1 MKVGKLSQ
9 VDLQRMLDTISIK
22 DPRVLVGPKIGED
35 AAFIDSGD
43 NILIAAAD
51 PITFTSDRIG
61 EYAVQINAN
70 DVAACGATPRWFLAN
85 VLLPTSYNTEEVHS
99 LFTQMTNACNN
110 LGASLIGGHTEVID
124 KIEQPIIAGCMLG
137 EVERNK
143 EIRTSGALPG
153 DVIVITKGI
162 AIEGTSIL
170 AREHSER
177 LEKVGISAEIIE
189 KAKSLLDNPGISIV
203 KDAMTAV
210 RAEAEVH
217 AMHDLTEGGLA
228 TALWELASAAEI
240 GLRVDSRCIPIL
252 GETAHICQL
261 LNLDPMGLLASGSLL
276 ITVPPAGVPFLV
288 QDLFQEGISSSIIG
302 NCLPKSE
309 DVRLTLPTG
318 SISIPTFE
326 RDELARFINS

>member
-9 VDLQRMLDTISIK
+9 VDLQRMLDTISIQ
-22 DPRVLVGPKIGED
+22 DSRVLVGPKIGED

-85 VLLPTSYNTEEVHS
+85 VLLPTNYNIEEIHS

-143 EIRTSGALPG
+143 EIRTAGALP
-153 DVIVITKGI
+153 
-162 AIEGTSIL
+162 
-170 AREHSER
+170 
-177 LEKVGISAEIIE
+177 
-189 KAKSLLDNPGISIV
+189 
-203 KDAMTAV
+203 
-210 RAEAEVH
+210 
-217 AMHDLTEGGLA
+217 
-228 TALWELASAAEI
+228 
-240 GLRVDSRCIPIL
+240 
-252 GETAHICQL
+252 
-261 LNLDPMGLLASGSLL
+261 
-276 ITVPPAGVPFLV
+276 
-288 QDLFQEGISSSIIG
+288 
-302 NCLPKSE
+302 
-309 DVRLTLPTG
+309 
-318 SISIPTFE
+318 
-326 RDELARFINS
+326 